1 MSTSLLPVIQIQL
14 VRYGIT
20 TIMFLGCT
28 GNAYVV
34 FAFLKHYKNPCAM
47 LLLCAAMM
55 NIIYLGLSI
64 PLNVYTYE
72 HGDPSLYSMGLCKSR
87 YYLFHVWGQMSRYF
101 IVLACID
108 RFALTNRNNNIRKLS
123 QPRIALCLIVIIT
136 IFWHLFALHIAIM
149 TTVKNGRC
157 GYFDL
162 YYTLNSVYVLIFVC
176 LIPPI
181 IMSIFGYLA
190 FRNMK
195 RSNTRVQPSGSGSV
209 GIIIQRHDRN
219 LLVMVLAEVLVYF
232 VTMSLYPVI
241 ICELAVTTSMG
252 VIKSLQQ
259 IQIENFILFFAQFLI
274 YINTSAPFYIYLVAS
289 KTFRN
294 EFKKTVNTAWRCITR
309 QHG

>member
-1 MSTSLLPVIQIQL
+1 MSTSLLPVVQIQL

-34 FAFLKHYKNPCAM
+34 FAFLKHYKNPCSI
-47 LLLCAAMM
+47 LLLSAAVM

-108 RFALTNRNNNIRKLS
+108 RFALTNRSNKIRRLS
-123 QPRIALCLIVIIT
+123 QSHIARYLIVIIT

-176 LIPPI
+176 LVPPI
-181 IMSIFGYLA
+181 TMTIFGYLA

-195 RSNTRVQPSGSGSV
+195 QLQTRVQPSGSLST
-209 GIIIQRHDRN
+209 GIVIHRQDRN
-219 LLVMVLAEVLVYF
+219 LLVMVLAEVLVYI

-252 VIKSLQQ
+252 VNKSLQQ

-274 YINTSAPFYIYLVAS
+274 YINTSAPFYIYLIAS

-294 EFKKTVNTAWRCITR
+294 DFKQTVNMAWQCIVR
-309 QHG
+309 RP